1 MAAGSDAV
9 AGWLHLFTSP
19 AIARARFEHAIDTAA
34 RLHFPQVIGTSYL
47 GLAMVTALED
57 ERARAARFFGEALDH
72 WEQIGDRP
80 QTWSALRWVGFWLAR
95 WGRPSAAARLLAAVE
110 ARPDAPVL
118 TDLEKALF
126 DEVDASLRE
135 ELEEVDEA
143 RAEGSV
149 WSRRHA
155 LRAARRELSKV
166 VQDVEQSSAIESAEP
181 RDTERDASGGRSIF
195 RRDGELWALS
205 FDGRSALIRD
215 LKGLHDIALLL
226 SQPEREVHCL
236 DLADRTESG
245 SSDAPVL
252 DARARREYEKRIQ
265 DLQDDLAEAEAHND
279 YGRAEKAGAELDA
292 LTEQLAAAF
301 GLGGRERGLGSSVE
315 RARSAVT
322 WRIRSAI
329 KKIEGVHEPLGKHLR
344 ASIQTGVYVAYSPP
358 APVDW
363 EL

>member
-1 MAAGSDAV
+1 
-9 AGWLHLFTSP
+9 
-19 AIARARFEHAIDTAA
+19 
-34 RLHFPQVIGTSYL
+34 
-47 GLAMVTALED
+47 
-57 ERARAARFFGEALDH
+57 
-72 WEQIGDRP
+72 
-80 QTWSALRWVGFWLAR
+80 
-95 WGRPSAAARLLAAVE
+95 
-110 ARPDAPVL
+110 
-118 TDLEKALF
+118 LEKALF
-126 DEVDASLRE
+126 DEVDASLRD

-149 WSRRHA
+149 WSRRDA

-195 RRDGELWALS
+195 RRDGDLWALS